1 MNINLLEFLLMTAVS
16 KWSIGFSSHNGDFV
30 VVIPKTSLLPARRSV
45 TVTTALD
52 SQQDMKLSIWMG
64 ESGRAEDNYPL
75 SNIRLEGFQKD
86 NPAGVSRVKLTF
98 YAYEHSVIKI
108 GCCYKEGDPEQEIS
122 IIPAADLSE
131 ADMNRLRE
139 LVNELASR
147 VTPQEIV
154 GPDLGT
160 VPLAPV

>member
-1 MNINLLEFLLMTAVS
+1 MNVNLLEFQYMAAVA
-16 KWSIGFSSHNGDFV
+16 KWSIGLSSHNGDFV
-30 VVIPKTSLLPARRSV
+30 VVIPKASPLPARRSV
-45 TVTTALD
+45 TVTTAID

-64 ESGRAEDNYPL
+64 ESEKAEDNYPL

-86 NPAGVSRVKLTF
+86 NAAGVSRVKLTF

-139 LVNELASR
+139 LVNEMTLK
-147 VTPQEIV
+147 VTPQEIS

-160 VPLAPV
+160 VSLAPV

>member
-1 MNINLLEFLLMTAVS
+1 MNVNLLEFLSMTAVS
-16 KWSIGFSSHNGDFV
+16 RWSIGFSSHKGDFV
-30 VVIPKTSLLPARRSV
+30 VVVPKNSPLPARRSV
-45 TVTTALD
+45 TVTTASD

-139 LVNELASR
+139 LVNDMVSK
-147 VTPQEIV
+147 VTPQEIP
-154 GPDLGT
+154 GPDLDT
-160 VPLAPV
+160 VPLSPV

>member
-1 MNINLLEFLLMTAVS
+1 MVSVS
-16 KWSIGFSSHNGDFV
+16 KWSIGFSSHDGDFI
-30 VVIPKTSLLPARRSV
+30 VVIPKTSPLPARRSV
-45 TVTTALD
+45 TVTTAVD

-75 SNIRLEGFQKD
+75 SNIRLEGFQKG

-139 LVNELASR
+139 LVNDMTSR
-147 VTPQEIV
+147 VTPQEIP
-154 GPDLGT
+154 GADLGV
-160 VPLAPV
+160 VPLAAVGE